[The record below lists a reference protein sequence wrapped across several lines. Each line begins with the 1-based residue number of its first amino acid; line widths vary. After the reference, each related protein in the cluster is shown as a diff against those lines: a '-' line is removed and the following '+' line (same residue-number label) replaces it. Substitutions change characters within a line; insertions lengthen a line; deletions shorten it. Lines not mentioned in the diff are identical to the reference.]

1 MVIKMFDSKKNDLRN
16 TYNPN
21 LQEISESTERKY
33 DKSNYFYRKEE
44 IIKSS
49 KSEFTDFLRND
60 TTGEIIQLFDDE
72 GVNYLKQYND
82 IEGRIAYILSWSKYA
97 NEIFYNKSF
106 LDLFLST
113 DISYYY
119 ASLSVLNNE
128 VCDLIVN
135 RCLSLNKDINYIG
148 TLISYFGAEYNLMFI
163 DRFKSP
169 NDLIYELFKK
179 NTQAL
184 GRKILEKYNKIG
196 RAHV

>member
-82 IEGRIAYILSWSKYA
+82 INWL
-97 NEIFYNKSF
+97 
-106 LDLFLST
+106 
-113 DISYYY
+113 
-119 ASLSVLNNE
+119 SLS
-128 VCDLIVN
+128 
-135 RCLSLNKDINYIG
+135 
-148 TLISYFGAEYNLMFI
+148 
-163 DRFKSP
+163 
-169 NDLIYELFKK
+169 
-179 NTQAL
+179 
-184 GRKILEKYNKIG
+184 
-196 RAHV
+196 